1 MKKKTGVII
10 AVSVVIVGIAA
21 GGILWV
27 RSRMGDGG
35 GSADRVYVEQVA
47 QIMQQSSGIG
57 NRYMGVVESQDVLEV
72 NRDSE
77 RTIREVQVA
86 VGDEVEVGT
95 VLFTYDTEDLQ
106 MQVSQAK
113 LELESINTDIA
124 NYNAQIK
131 ELQAEKEKA
140 SEDQKFEYTTQIQT
154 LQTTAKQSEYSKKSK
169 QAEIDKLNKSINN
182 STVTSTIAG
191 VVKSINESGTD
202 NYGNTAAYMTIL
214 ETGEYRVKG
223 IVDEQTIWSL
233 AEGDSMIV
241 RSRVDDTCWTGSI
254 SKIDME
260 NTVSENNNYYS
271 NDEGE
276 SASKYNFYVSLDSA
290 DGLILGQHLYLEPD
304 YGQQETVERDG
315 VWLYSYYI
323 DMTEEEPFVWMAGN
337 KNRLEKRPIKLGEY
351 DAMLD
356 AYEITDGLSEDD
368 YVAFPMEGMY
378 EGITTVTDYEEID
391 YSSPLYKQEGDGM
404 EEDFMEEDYLP
415 EDTELLWDDYDTEV
429 LE

>member
-1 MKKKTGVII
+1 
-10 AVSVVIVGIAA
+10 
-21 GGILWV
+21 
-27 RSRMGDGG
+27 
-35 GSADRVYVEQVA
+35 
-47 QIMQQSSGIG
+47 
-57 NRYMGVVESQDVLEV
+57 MGVVESQDVLEV

-95 VLFTYDTEDLQ
+95 VLFTYNTEELE

-113 LELESINTDIA
+113 LELESINNDIA

-140 SEDQKFEYTTQIQT
+140 TDDQKFEYTMQIQT

-191 VVKSINESGTD
+191 VVKSINESGAD
-202 NYGNTAAYMTIL
+202 DYGNAAAYMTIL

-241 RSRVDDTCWTGSI
+241 RSRVDDTCWTGRI

-271 NDEGE
+271 DEEGE

-304 YGQQETVERDG
+304 YGQEEVVERDG
-315 VWLYSYYI
+315 IWLYSYYI

-337 KNRLEKRPIKLGEY
+337 RNRLEKRQIKLGEY
-351 DAMLD
+351 DEMLD
-356 AYEITDGLSEDD
+356 AYEITDGLSEND

-391 YSSPLYKQEGDGM
+391 YSSPLYNQEGDGM